1 VDTGAF
7 VFEEYTTMVTPN
19 AEKALLQS
27 TLELASLVP
36 IFVGLWGALAGTLMF
51 GGGTD
56 GMAVIS
62 DICLARCLVLALLC
76 PAVA

>member
-1 VDTGAF
+1 
-7 VFEEYTTMVTPN
+7 MVTPK

-36 IFVGLWGALAGTLMF
+36 ILVGLLGVLAGTLMF

-56 GMAVIS
+56 GMDSHFRYLSGLLLGIGFALPHG
-62 DICLARCLVLALLC
+62 CLTGGAAGLA
-76 PAVA
+76 